1 MSDTKVGPESRG
13 PRGPRGPEGPQGA
26 QGATGPSGGG
36 GGAGPTGP
44 TGPAFATPLP
54 AFAPTI
60 TTIYAR
66 PGGSDTTG
74 NGTLGNPY
82 ATMQRAVLD
91 VPINIPAGYQYIVDM
106 TGCAEVLPSNYTL
119 PAWKAP
125 FTQDTSPNPPGFNLF
140 TAAVTIQAT
149 PAASPLVPSSDA
161 VINFSDIVSQVPLV
175 DSPSGLIVLT
185 ISAPRA
191 SWTTNALR
199 GQLLIAGPVGS
210 GTNCVVLANTTTQLL
225 LSNTAAIPN
234 TGTNFPA
241 TISIP
246 GATITGNTTGAGA
259 DAGGAAHG
267 CMRAINVDSILLSGL
282 EIVNSLGLTSPGF
295 ASGGN
300 GTTTVQLC
308 KLQSPELGAN
318 SPASCRVV
326 RSWITGAP
334 LWRTNGGPV
343 IFLSSL
349 ADQWTG
355 VNFIGSGGSVELRAA
370 YFNACST
377 IQIQSGQPAAPS
389 GLEGNTQCAWL
400 LSSVFITASPGATAD
415 GFLFTGGSAS
425 LLNVDINGC
434 GRDGI
439 RAADGSGWMHLDNV
453 GTYTGTLFLTGAP
466 NTEFGLNVLDGQRVA
481 APTSTYSSATPL
493 TGTVDAIS
501 VGGTAATAALTAA
514 SWNAGAPSFVTAFSK
529 NMFDILSVGASGAT
543 GSGSQL
549 YGD

>member
-1 MSDTKVGPESRG
+1 VGAT
-13 PRGPRGPEGPQGA
+13 GA
-26 QGATGPSGGG
+26 TGNVGATGATGATGNVGATGATGATGPAGSGD
-36 GGAGPTGP
+36 
-44 TGPAFATPLP
+44 PLP
-54 AFAPTI
+54 FN
-60 TTIYAR
+60 TTINTIYVR
-66 PGGSDTTG
+66 PAAMGGNDVTG
-74 NGTLGNPY
+74 NGTLATPY
-82 ATMQRAVLD
+82 LTLQRATLD
-91 VPINIPAGYQYIVDM
+91 VPLNITASEQYIIDM
-106 TGCAEVLPSNYTL
+106 TGINQAGADAPLPSNYTL

-125 FTQDTSPNPPGFNLF
+125 FTQDTTPNPPGNNIF
-140 TAAVTIQAT
+140 TAAVTIQAI
-149 PAASPLVPSSDA
+149 PAASPLVPASDA
-161 VINFSDIVSQVPLV
+161 IINFSDVVSQVPLAG
-175 DSPSGLIVLT
+175 SPSGLIVLT
-185 ISAPRA
+185 ISAARA

-199 GQLLIAGPVGS
+199 GQLLIAGPVGF
-210 GTNCVVLANTTTQLL
+210 GQNCVILANTPTQLL

-241 TISIP
+241 TISVP
-246 GATITGNTTGAGA
+246 GATIRGNTTGAGA

-267 CMRAINVDSILLSGL
+267 CLRAINVDSLLLSGL
-282 EIVNSLGLTSPGF
+282 DIANTLGLTSPGF
-295 ASGGN
+295 ATGGN

-308 KLQSPELGAN
+308 KLQSPEMGAN
-318 SPASCRVV
+318 SPASCRIV

-377 IQIQSGQPAAPS
+377 IQIQSGQPAAPA

-400 LSSVFITASPGATAD
+400 FSSVFINATPGATGD

-453 GTYTGTLFLTGAP
+453 GTYTGTLFVTGAP

-493 TGTVDAIS
+493 TGTTNAIS
-501 VGGTAATAALTAA
+501 VGGTASTTPLVAATWAAFVAA
-514 SWNAGAPSFVTAFSK
+514 PYLK
-529 NMFDILSVGASGAT
+529 NMFDILSVGANGAA